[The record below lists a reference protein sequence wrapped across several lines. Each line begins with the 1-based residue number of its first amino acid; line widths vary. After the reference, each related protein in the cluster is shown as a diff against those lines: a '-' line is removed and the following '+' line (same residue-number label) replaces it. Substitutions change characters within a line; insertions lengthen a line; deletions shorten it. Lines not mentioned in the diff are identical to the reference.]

1 MNIGDKVRL
10 VHGREEGVI
19 SRFLPGNQV
28 EIEIEDGFRIPALRH
43 EVVLVS
49 PVEGQRLKKAEEKE
63 KIVPRAGT
71 STRPAGSFAEKGIYL
86 VFVPI
91 NDRELT
97 VHLINNTDWLLPF
110 VATAD
115 HESTHQGLAAGTL
128 AARSSQ
134 KLTDLLMKDFEQWP
148 TFDFQVLYFKPGT
161 FVAKVPFQKRL
172 KCRAQSFY
180 KRKSQAP
187 VLLKEGYVYQLDEG
201 GEAST
206 PTGKISPQ
214 ELRERMLSPEVA
226 EVPASR
232 PAVGSA
238 TVDLHIE
245 KIRPDHARLPKEDIL
260 TIQLKTFEQQ
270 LEQAIAEGRDEL
282 TFIHG
287 VGNGVLRSELHRR
300 LGQHQHVQ
308 YYQDAQ
314 KEKFG
319 YGATLVKIR

>member
-10 VHGREEGVI
+10 VHGREEGII

-28 EIEIEDGFRIPALRH
+28 EIEIEDGFRIPAMRH

-49 PVEGQRLKKAEEKE
+49 PMEGQRMKKAEEKD
-63 KIVPRAGT
+63 KIVPRSGAAP
-71 STRPAGSFAEKGIYL
+71 RPAGSFAEKGIYL

-97 VHLINNTDWLLPF
+97 VHLVNNTDWLLPF
-110 VATAD
+110 VAASD
-115 HESTHQGLAAGTL
+115 HEGTHQGLVGGTL
-128 AARSSQ
+128 NARSSQ
-134 KLTDLLMKDFEQWP
+134 KISDLLIKDFEQWP
-148 TFDFQVLYFKPGT
+148 TFDFQVLHFRPGT
-161 FVAKVPFQKRL
+161 FTARAPFLKRI

-180 KRKSQAP
+180 KKKSQAP
-187 VLLKEGYVYQLDEG
+187 VLLKEAYVYQLDED
-201 GEAST
+201 GEVAA
-206 PTGKISPQ
+206 PAGNISPQ
-214 ELRERMLSPEVA
+214 ELRERMLSPEPLK
-226 EVPASR
+226 VPPSR
-232 PAVGSA
+232 PVTAPT

-245 KIRPDHARLPKEDIL
+245 KLLPEYAKLPKEEIL

-270 LEQAIAEGRDEL
+270 LEQAIAGGADEM

-319 YGATLVKIR
+319 YGATLVKIK